1 MEAEAPQ
8 QQQTAAVAAGGS
20 GDTEAEAEAEMAAS
34 HTEEGSRPGGS
45 DKGGEDGEEDEEEE
59 EEEDCTEPLP
69 LAKRRYGVQGLDN
82 RGLVEP
88 YRLPAELQR
97 ENRDELIRLVSE
109 EESARTG
116 RAGGEECESE
126 SEGEELTE
134 VDWHEPWRLPLGSV
148 CWCRMKGYPFW
159 PAVVDEP
166 VVNDLDIARMRKMGQ
181 VFVRFLGWNEKRS
194 HFWTASS
201 EDYLLPWQEGV
212 DKGLMKL
219 KMAKKLKDVQYQKA
233 KREGEAEYRA
243 RPPNPPAAPPP
254 WWALHY
260 AGDDVVNAMR
270 PEGCAHSDDEEDDG
284 EEGDDEEEEDD
295 EEDGGRCRT
304 RRDAAA
310 DAFEASKSDAQR
322 AAHAAEEAAAEAKAK
337 AKKAEEMASANPR
350 EGAMSTRRCRGMVP
364 VKMDGIALDEL
375 LKEANR
381 KKRKQSE
388 QEQQEEQAS
397 DALVAE
403 ERSPRRRRRMS
414 CRRSRSLSQARPWAQ
429 LKRKQQGRA
438 RRPSHL
444 RSPQAR
450 LHTKRPP
457 RRLPKLSP
465 RRCRPRTRRMRLQR
479 WRRRRRTRGIKWK
492 TSSVCSW
499 QEKRASVDRIVAMS
513 RDGKSGWRTT
523 YAGSMPS
530 LQRSLASPRRRPR
543 PLQRWRRLMTLSLR
557 PLQPS
562 ARAPPVETGAAAQHH
577 PDQEEAQAQSQ
588 G

>member
-1 MEAEAPQ
+1 MSSRAPPKSKAALLRTFKMPDLRIEIAEMCEDVERKRDERRAENAAMEAEAPQ

-201 EDYLLPWQEGV
+201 EDYLL
-212 DKGLMKL
+212 
-219 KMAKKLKDVQYQKA
+219 
-233 KREGEAEYRA
+233 R
-243 RPPNPPAAPPP
+243 
-254 WWALHY
+254 
-260 AGDDVVNAMR
+260 
-270 PEGCAHSDDEEDDG
+270 
-284 EEGDDEEEEDD
+284 
-295 EEDGGRCRT
+295 GR
-304 RRDAAA
+304 
-310 DAFEASKSDAQR
+310 
-322 AAHAAEEAAAEAKAK
+322 
-337 AKKAEEMASANPR
+337 
-350 EGAMSTRRCRGMVP
+350 
-364 VKMDGIALDEL
+364 
-375 LKEANR
+375 KE
-381 KKRKQSE
+381 
-388 QEQQEEQAS
+388 
-397 DALVAE
+397 
-403 ERSPRRRRRMS
+403 
-414 CRRSRSLSQARPWAQ
+414 W
-429 LKRKQQGRA
+429 
-438 RRPSHL
+438 
-444 RSPQAR
+444 
-450 LHTKRPP
+450 
-457 RRLPKLSP
+457 
-465 RRCRPRTRRMRLQR
+465 
-479 WRRRRRTRGIKWK
+479 TRG
-492 TSSVCSW
+492 
-499 QEKRASVDRIVAMS
+499 
-513 RDGKSGWRTT
+513 
-523 YAGSMPS
+523 
-530 LQRSLASPRRRPR
+530 
-543 PLQRWRRLMTLSLR
+543 
-557 PLQPS
+557 
-562 ARAPPVETGAAAQHH
+562 
-577 PDQEEAQAQSQ
+577 
-588 G
+588 